1 MGWYVPS
8 ATEEMK
14 SSSRSLID
22 ETNAPPSSPIPVRAD
37 DNDTERQPIMAHP
50 PYNSSDLTFLNFKRM
65 LGGKLSKHLKLDFK
79 DYESVP
85 LVLNHLINGTSRNCC
100 NKDNIEFD
108 GHLQRFNPGG
118 KYTIYLNADILPGP
132 GFRPSLDRLNIHADR
147 FLSTCLKMIKDDYCH
162 FAFSLGWKVDCRAL
176 LGYDSNDI
184 QEMKNMIL
192 RHRLNDR
199 CKGVVLAVN
208 ARVLAKNCSP
218 FNASLF
224 YEIPGLQLLIWTGT
238 GEPPI
243 SARQIDVIKNYFDR
257 NGYSNRV
264 GYDCQIASTAVTG
277 AFYDLAVHVVGLF
290 WNVHRLVSHTV
301 LSLRDQALTMTY

>member
-1 MGWYVPS
+1 MAFNRIRPPQDEESVIALSTSFKRSSDEYSQDMSSLPSPNQTWSHSTCSVSKLNRALRDSSITAIETDILMGWYVPS

-162 FAFSLGWKVDCRAL
+162 
-176 LGYDSNDI
+176 
-184 QEMKNMIL
+184 
-192 RHRLNDR
+192 
-199 CKGVVLAVN
+199 
-208 ARVLAKNCSP
+208 
-218 FNASLF
+218 
-224 YEIPGLQLLIWTGT
+224 
-238 GEPPI
+238 
-243 SARQIDVIKNYFDR
+243 
-257 NGYSNRV
+257 
-264 GYDCQIASTAVTG
+264 
-277 AFYDLAVHVVGLF
+277 
-290 WNVHRLVSHTV
+290 VSIFTE
-301 LSLRDQALTMTY
+301 SRKIR